1 MAVIEAIETI
11 YLEADVASVEF
22 ASLGS
27 YEHLQLRMNGAT
39 NSTYVSGTY
48 RDAALLYFNTSVAT
62 TNSDYSQHAILA
74 RATAV
79 NAYATATQHYWSAAG
94 SMGTSKDAEY
104 YGGAVVDILDYRNGS
119 KNTSMMVVSGGLG
132 SDSSGNTEFTIS
144 FNSGCWDNVAAV
156 TKILLI
162 PDLGTAF
169 KRGSEFSLYGL
180 NSS

>member
-39 NSTYVSGTY
+39 NSTYDSGRY
-48 RDAALLYFNTSVAT
+48 RDAAVLYFNTSVAT
-62 TNSDYSQHAILA
+62 TNSDYSQHSVLA
-74 RATAV
+74 RDTLK
-79 NAYATATQHYWSAAG
+79 NAYATAAGNYWSCG
-94 SMGTSKDAEY
+94 VTMGTSLGAAHF
-104 YGGAVVDILDYRNGS
+104 GGGVVDILDYRNGS
-119 KNTSMMVVSGGLG
+119 KNTTMMAVGGAIG
-132 SDSSGNTEFTIS
+132 TATGNTEFALTLQ
-144 FNSGCWDNVAAV
+144 SGSWDNVAAV

-169 KRGSEFSLYGL
+169 RRGSEFTLYGL
-180 NSS
+180 NSA